1 MSAIKRINNEINK
14 MDNPY
19 ENNSMAKFVLD
30 IRNPFPLVNLKL
42 SPKSLKE
49 NYYNIVK
56 FNNYE
61 LIINLKIDKNVF
73 GIEILI
79 SNLYPFE
86 PPKVKINNK
95 TYHFLLQ
102 SNNLKKINYEKC
114 LCCSSII
121 CPDNWV
127 PSYGIIHII
136 NEIYQNIY
144 KKKCIV
150 EILHLEKLEKKYLKF
165 NSNIKNYLFF

>member
-1 MSAIKRINNEINK
+1 MSAIKRIKNEIHK

-19 ENNSMAKFVLD
+19 ENNRMATFVLD

-42 SPKSLKE
+42 FPKSLKN
-49 NYYNIVK
+49 NYYNIVN

-73 GIEILI
+73 GIEMLI
-79 SNLYPFE
+79 SNFYPFE
-86 PPKVKINNK
+86 APKVKINNK
-95 TYHFLLQ
+95 TYHYLLQ
-102 SNNLKKINYEKC
+102 SNNLKKINCEKC

-121 CPDNWV
+121 CPNNWT

-165 NSNIKNYLFF
+165 NSNIKNYLFS